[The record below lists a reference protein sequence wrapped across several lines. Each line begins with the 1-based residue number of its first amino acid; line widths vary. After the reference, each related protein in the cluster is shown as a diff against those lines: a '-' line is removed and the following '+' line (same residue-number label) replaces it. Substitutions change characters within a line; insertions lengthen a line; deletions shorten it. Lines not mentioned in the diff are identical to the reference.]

1 MEAKQPFLVMQG
13 NDIQPNEVTY
23 NTIIQGYLSNKV
35 YDDIEL
41 PVTDCMRGKVGK
53 ALKIF
58 HSIVSRDLVTYR
70 IMLKGLYDNNQ
81 VDDGLDM
88 FILMGKTRSDLSLDI
103 HAYNILIDDLSKSGN
118 SDNARDLFKEITLKG
133 LQPND

>member
-41 PVTDCMRGKVGK
+41 PVTDCMRGKVRK

-58 HSIVSRDLVTYR
+58 HSIVSRGMVLDVVTY
-70 IMLKGLYDNNQ
+70 NNNLFQ
-81 VDDGLDM
+81 SFED
-88 FILMGKTRSDLSLDI
+88 RRH
-103 HAYNILIDDLSKSGN
+103 HAY
-118 SDNARDLFKEITLKG
+118 F
-133 LQPND
+133 Q